1 MLFRNSSTCL
11 TALAAALFIA
21 SPALAD
27 CQDDIAALEGQVTAG
42 ETGDAPDESG
52 IPATKHQSEVL
63 EGEQET
69 MESSGTADG
78 TTAPSTEHQEKT
90 LETMEH
96 SPDVAELLQQARDH
110 AEAGD
115 EEACN
120 QKVEEAR
127 SLLAD

>member
-1 MLFRNSSTCL
+1 MVMRVTTTSL
-11 TALAAALFIA
+11 TTLAAVLFTM

-27 CQDDIAALEGQVTAG
+27 CQDDISALEGQVTTA
-42 ETGDAPDESG
+42 ETGVAPDDSG
-52 IPATKHQSEVL
+52 MPATEHQSELL

-69 MESSGTADG
+69 MDSSGTADS
-78 TTAPSTEHQEKT
+78 TTVPSSQHQEEA
-90 LETMEH
+90 LEGAEP
-96 SPDVAELLQQARDH
+96 SSDVAALLQEARDH

-127 SLLAD
+127 SLLEG